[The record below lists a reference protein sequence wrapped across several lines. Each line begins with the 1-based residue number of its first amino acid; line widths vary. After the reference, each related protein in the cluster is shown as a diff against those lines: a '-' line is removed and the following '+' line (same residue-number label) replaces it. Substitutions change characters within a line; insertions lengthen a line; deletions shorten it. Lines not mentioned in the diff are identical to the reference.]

1 MRASRL
7 LTMLLLLQT
16 RQRMTAEELAAALEV
31 SVRTVYRDIE
41 SLSAAGVPVYSE
53 RGPTGGY
60 RLVGGYRTR
69 LTGLTGDEAASLFLA
84 GAPGAAAEL
93 GLGEV
98 LAGAQLKLLAAL
110 PPELRS
116 RASRIRERFH
126 VDAPGWFRSSEPP
139 AHLGVLA
146 DAVWRQRAVRVDYRR
161 WDDSTVT
168 RILRP
173 LGIVLKG
180 TVWYVVA
187 SAGRAARTYR
197 ADRVLAAEPLVEQF
211 DRPEG
216 FDLAEYWADWSSH
229 LQATLYRETATVRL
243 SPRARELIFLSGP
256 LVARAVAEDA
266 GTPDADGWV
275 EVTIPTE
282 SVEHALHDLLRYG
295 PDVEVLEPPELRDRM
310 VAAAR
315 GMLVR
320 YDR

>member
-197 ADRVLAAEPLVEQF
+197 ADRVLAAEPLAEQF

-243 SPRARELIFLSGP
+243 SPRARELIFLSRP

-275 EVTIPTE
+275 QVTIPTE